1 MAFSLRHLKI
11 RHQILLVTL
20 PPLFVLLC
28 AVGLFFYAYWMAIS
42 TQQAASRSQQS
53 IARGETLLRNLTEMF
68 LSARDFAFTG
78 RPEMAGDYQAALA
91 EVHYDLTVLR
101 DLEAENPPEVIGVDA
116 IGAEIERLN
125 REWALPLI
133 EQVKRGQ
140 RPEISTA
147 MPDGEKRMESVRA
160 KVLKLLSENRA
171 ENMAV
176 VDEARQT
183 LGRMLTMGVSLAIL
197 LGAGLLLV
205 TRLVTRV
212 IAEPVL
218 QLIKASEQVSRGEFN
233 PALPPAVD
241 NEFGVLSRSFAHMT
255 DVVRR
260 EREEIAALNK
270 FSEAVTQCTS
280 EREVY
285 DLLLHWL
292 RERFKPRQVII
303 FKLNSQENF
312 LEAVESLLQL
322 PEDRRTWPVIEEPH
336 KCKAVRTGRYFRV
349 NDVTSE
355 PLCPS
360 HFALPGEGSYY
371 CGPLIA
377 GGIIIGA
384 VRLEGLK
391 DFWTPERERLLES
404 YLSGAASAL
413 SNLRLLAT
421 MTEQANVDVLTG
433 LYNRR
438 FLEDYARKLLAMA
451 RRREQPV
458 GVIMMDLDHFKSF
471 NDIHG
476 HEIGDRVLRQFAK
489 TITTSMRETNLASR
503 YGGEEFVLLLPDA
516 GPKACLLVAERIR
529 MATQRM
535 VIATSSDRTLP
546 QVTVSLGIAVFP
558 EHGQTFEEVLQA
570 SDKALYESKHAGRNR
585 ATLYAPLEEPA
596 G

>member
-1 MAFSLRHLKI
+1 MAFSVRHLKI

-28 AVGLFFYAYWMAIS
+28 AIGLFFLVYWMAIS
-42 TQQAASRSQQS
+42 TQRAASHSEQT
-53 IARGETLLRNLTEMF
+53 IARGEILLRNLTEAF
-68 LSARDFAFTG
+68 ASARGYVLTG
-78 RPEMAGDYQAALA
+78 RPELAADYRAAVDETTNDLSALQRLQLEDPAQAA
-91 EVHYDLTVLR
+91 EVQAIRADVLR
-101 DLEAENPPEVIGVDA
+101 LEKD
-116 IGAEIERLN
+116 
-125 REWALPLI
+125 WAAPLLD
-133 EQVKRGQ
+133 QVNRGQ
-140 RPEISTA
+140 KPDLVKA
-147 MPDGEKRMESVRA
+147 LQDGENRMKLVRS
-160 KVLKLLSENRA
+160 KVLRLLSEDRA
-171 ENMAV
+171 QNMAA
-176 VDEARQT
+176 VDAAERAM
-183 LGRMLTMGVSLAIL
+183 GRLLVFGVSLSL
-197 LGAGLLLV
+197 LLAAALLLV
-205 TRLVTRV
+205 TRVVTRV

-218 QLIKASEQVSRGEFN
+218 QLIRASEQVSRGDFE
-233 PALPPAVD
+233 PSLPPPAD

-260 EREEIAALNK
+260 DREEIAALNK

-285 DLLLHWL
+285 DHLLHWL
-292 RERFKPRQVII
+292 RARFKPRQVII
-303 FKLNSQENF
+303 FKLNPQENF
-312 LEAVESLLQL
+312 MEAVESLVPL
-322 PEDRRTWPVIEEPH
+322 PEELRAWPVIEEPH
-336 KCKAVRTGRYFRV
+336 KCKAVRAGRYFRV
-349 NDVTSE
+349 NDVTAE

-360 HFALPGEGSYY
+360 RFALPAEGSYY

-421 MTEQANVDVLTG
+421 MTEQANVDMLTG

-438 FLEDYARKLLAMA
+438 FLEDYAHKLLAMA

-471 NDIHG
+471 NDIYG
-476 HEIGDRVLRQFAK
+476 HEIGDRILRQFAK

-529 MATQRM
+529 LATLRM
-535 VIATSSDRTLP
+535 VVPSGTEKALP
-546 QVTVSLGIAVFP
+546 QVSVSLGIAVFP
-558 EHGQTFEEVLQA
+558 EHGQSFEEVLQA

-585 ATLYAPLEEPA
+585 ATLYVPLEEPA